1 MHSMHCRRCCL
12 NRKLSLV
19 LSLIIIGLVSLPV
32 LAHHGSA
39 ISYETKLDKAV
50 THTGVVTE
58 FVWRNPHV
66 YIIYNVK
73 DASGKVVEWSA
84 ETSSPS
90 SMTGEHNWTRTTIK
104 PGDVITFT
112 LLPSKIASSAG
123 ILYKAVAA
131 DGRVILE
138 DKSRLRGDPTAQ

>member
-1 MHSMHCRRCCL
+1 MG
-12 NRKLSLV
+12 RKRTLL
-19 LSLIIIGLVSLPV
+19 LSLISIAVLSLPV

-50 THTGVVTE
+50 TMKGVVTE

-73 DASGKVVEWSA
+73 DANGKTVEWSA
-84 ETSSPS
+84 ETSSPAT
-90 SMTGEHNWTRTTIK
+90 MTGEHNWNRNIIK
-104 PGDVITFT
+104 PGDEITFT
-112 LLPSKIASSAG
+112 LLPSKIAASAG
-123 ILYKAVAA
+123 ILYKAVGAN
-131 DGRVILE
+131 GKVLLE

>member
-1 MHSMHCRRCCL
+1 LGYKRT
-12 NRKLSLV
+12 LV
-19 LSLIIIGLVSLPV
+19 FFLIGIAFVSLPV
-32 LAHHGSA
+32 LGHHGSA

-50 THTGVVTE
+50 TMKGTVTE

-66 YIIYNVK
+66 YIIYSVK
-73 DASGKVVEWSA
+73 DASGKAVEWSA

-90 SMTGEHNWTRTTIK
+90 TMTGEHNWTRTTIK
-104 PGDVITFT
+104 PGDEITFT
-112 LLPSKIASSAG
+112 LLPSKIATSAG

-131 DGRVILE
+131 DGKVLLE

>member
-1 MHSMHCRRCCL
+1 VL
-12 NRKLSLV
+12 ERKAV
-19 LSLIIIGLVSLPV
+19 IVPFLIALAFVSLPA

-50 THTGVVTE
+50 THKGVVTE

-73 DASGKVVEWSA
+73 GPDGKVIEWSA

-104 PGDVITFT
+104 PGDEITFT

>member
-1 MHSMHCRRCCL
+1 L
-12 NRKLSLV
+12 NCKRTLV
-19 LSLIIIGLVSLPV
+19 LSLIGIALLSFPLV
-32 LAHHGSA
+32 AHHGSA
-39 ISYETKLDKAV
+39 VSYETKLDKAV
-50 THTGVVTE
+50 TMKGVVTE

-73 DASGKVVEWSA
+73 DANGKTVEWSA

-90 SMTGEHNWTRTTIK
+90 TMTGEHNWSRNIIK
-104 PGDVITFT
+104 PGDEITFT
-112 LLPSKIASSAG
+112 LLPSKISTSAG

-131 DGRVILE
+131 DGRVLLE

>member
-1 MHSMHCRRCCL
+1 MD
-12 NRKLSLV
+12 RKRSFI
-19 LSLIIIGLVSLPV
+19 LSLIAIGLVAIPA

-39 ISYETKLDKAV
+39 ISYETRLDKAV
-50 THTGVVTE
+50 TMKGTVTQ

-73 DASGKVVEWSA
+73 DTNGNVVEWSA

-90 SMTGEHNWTRTTIK
+90 TMTGNHNWTRTTIK
-104 PGDVITFT
+104 PGDEITFT
-112 LLPSKIASSAG
+112 LLPSKIATSAG

-138 DKSRLRGDPTAQ
+138 DKSRLRGDPTAE

>member
-1 MHSMHCRRCCL
+1 MGYKRTL
-12 NRKLSLV
+12 LFF
-19 LSLIIIGLVSLPV
+19 LIGIAFVSLPA
-32 LAHHGSA
+32 LGHHGSA

-50 THTGVVTE
+50 TMKGTVTE

-90 SMTGEHNWTRTTIK
+90 TMTGEHNWTRTTIK
-104 PGDVITFT
+104 PGDEITFT
-112 LLPSKIASSAG
+112 LLPSKIATSAG

-131 DGRVILE
+131 DGRVLLE

>member
-1 MHSMHCRRCCL
+1 MNGKRTFVFCL
-12 NRKLSLV
+12 IGIA
-19 LSLIIIGLVSLPV
+19 LISLPA
-32 LAHHGSA
+32 LAHHGSG
-39 ISYETKLDKAV
+39 ISYETKLEKAV
-50 THTGVVTE
+50 TMKGTVTE

-73 DASGKVVEWSA
+73 DANGKVVEWSA

-90 SMTGEHNWTRTTIK
+90 TMTGEHNWTRTTIK
-104 PGDVITFT
+104 PGDEITFT
-112 LLPSKIASSAG
+112 LLPSKISTAAG
-123 ILYKAVAA
+123 ILYRAVAS

>member
-1 MHSMHCRRCCL
+1 L
-12 NRKLSLV
+12 DRKRSHRYSFQSFLV
-19 LSLIIIGLVSLPV
+19 LSLIGITLLSLPA

-39 ISYETKLDKAV
+39 VSYETKLEKAV
-50 THTGVVTE
+50 TMKGTVTE

-73 DASGKVVEWSA
+73 DANGNIVEWSA

-90 SMTGEHNWTRTTIK
+90 TMTGEHNWTRTTIK
-104 PGDVITFT
+104 PGDEITFT
-112 LLPSKIASSAG
+112 LLPSKIAAAAG
-123 ILYKAVAA
+123 ILYKAVAS

>member
-1 MHSMHCRRCCL
+1 LNGKRTLVFCL
-12 NRKLSLV
+12 IAIAV
-19 LSLIIIGLVSLPV
+19 VSLPA
-32 LAHHGSA
+32 LAHHGSG
-39 ISYETKLDKAV
+39 ISYETKLEKAV
-50 THTGVVTE
+50 TMKGTVTE

-73 DASGKVVEWSA
+73 DANGKIVEWSA

-90 SMTGEHNWTRTTIK
+90 TMTGEHNWTRTTIK
-104 PGDVITFT
+104 PGDEITFT
-112 LLPSKIASSAG
+112 LLPSKISTAAG
-123 ILYKAVAA
+123 ILYKAVAS

>member
-1 MHSMHCRRCCL
+1 ML
-12 NRKLSLV
+12 ERKAVIV
-19 LSLIIIGLVSLPV
+19 LFLIAIAFVSLPA

-50 THTGVVTE
+50 THKGVVTE

-73 DASGKVVEWSA
+73 GPDGRVIEWSA

-104 PGDVITFT
+104 PGDEITFT

-131 DGRVILE
+131 DGRVLLE

>member
-1 MHSMHCRRCCL
+1 MGF
-12 NRKLSLV
+12 KQTLV
-19 LSLIIIGLVSLPV
+19 LFLTGIALLSVSTF
-32 LAHHGSA
+32 AHHGSA
-39 ISYETKLDKAV
+39 VSYETKLDKAV
-50 THTGVVTE
+50 TMKGTVTE

-73 DASGKVVEWSA
+73 DAGGKVVEWSA

-90 SMTGEHNWTRTTIK
+90 TMTGEHNWTRTTIK
-104 PGDVITFT
+104 PGDEITFT
-112 LLPSKIASSAG
+112 LLPSKIATAAG

-138 DKSRLRGDPTAQ
+138 DRSRLRGDPTAQ

>member
-1 MHSMHCRRCCL
+1 LGRKRRL
-12 NRKLSLV
+12 L
-19 LSLIIIGLVSLPV
+19 LSLIAMALVSLPV

-50 THTGVVTE
+50 THTGVIAE

-112 LLPSKIASSAG
+112 LLPSKIATSAG

-131 DGRVILE
+131 DGRVLLE

>member
-1 MHSMHCRRCCL
+1 MD
-12 NRKLSLV
+12 RKRSLV
-19 LSLIIIGLVSLPV
+19 LSLIAIALVVIPAF
-32 LAHHGSA
+32 AHHGSA
-39 ISYETKLDKAV
+39 ISYETRLDKAV
-50 THTGVVTE
+50 IMKGTVTQ

-73 DASGKVVEWSA
+73 DANGNVVEWSA

-90 SMTGEHNWTRTTIK
+90 TMTGNHNWTRTTIK
-104 PGDVITFT
+104 PGDEITFT
-112 LLPSKIASSAG
+112 LLPSKIATSAG

-138 DKSRLRGDPTAQ
+138 DKSRLRGDPTAE

>member
-1 MHSMHCRRCCL
+1 MNGKRTLVFCL
-12 NRKLSLV
+12 IAIAV
-19 LSLIIIGLVSLPV
+19 VSLPA
-32 LAHHGSA
+32 LAHHGSG
-39 ISYETKLDKAV
+39 ISYETKLEKAV
-50 THTGVVTE
+50 TMKGTVTE

-73 DASGKVVEWSA
+73 DANGKIVEWSA

-90 SMTGEHNWTRTTIK
+90 TMTGEHNWTRTTIK
-104 PGDVITFT
+104 PGDEITFT
-112 LLPSKIASSAG
+112 LLPSKISTAAG
-123 ILYKAVAA
+123 ILYRAVAS

>member
-1 MHSMHCRRCCL
+1 MD
-12 NRKLSLV
+12 RKQSLI
-19 LSLIIIGLVSLPV
+19 LSLIGIVLVSLPA

-39 ISYETKLDKAV
+39 ISYETRLDKAV
-50 THTGVVTE
+50 TMKGTVTQ

-73 DASGKVVEWSA
+73 DVNGKVVEWSA

-90 SMTGEHNWTRTTIK
+90 TMTGNHNWTRTTIK
-104 PGDVITFT
+104 PGDEITFT
-112 LLPSKIASSAG
+112 LLPSKIATSAG

-131 DGRVILE
+131 DGRVLLE
-138 DKSRLRGDPTAQ
+138 DKSRLRGDPTAE

>member
-1 MHSMHCRRCCL
+1 LDRKRSRRHSYQ
-12 NRKLSLV
+12 LV
-19 LSLIIIGLVSLPV
+19 LFLSLIGIALLSLPA

-39 ISYETKLDKAV
+39 VSYETKLDKAV
-50 THTGVVTE
+50 THKGTVTE

-73 DASGKVVEWSA
+73 DANGKTVEWSA

-90 SMTGEHNWTRTTIK
+90 TMTGEHNWTRTTIK
-104 PGDVITFT
+104 PGDEITFT
-112 LLPSKIASSAG
+112 LLPSKIATAAG
-123 ILYKAVAA
+123 ILYKAVGS

>member
-1 MHSMHCRRCCL
+1 LGYKRT
-12 NRKLSLV
+12 LV
-19 LSLIIIGLVSLPV
+19 FFLIGFAFVSLSA
-32 LAHHGSA
+32 LGHHGSA

-50 THTGVVTE
+50 TMKGTVTE

-73 DASGKVVEWSA
+73 DANGKTIEWSA
-84 ETSSPS
+84 ETSSPAT
-90 SMTGEHNWTRTTIK
+90 MTGEHNWTRTTIK
-104 PGDVITFT
+104 PGDEITFT
-112 LLPSKIASSAG
+112 LLPSKIATSAG

>member
-1 MHSMHCRRCCL
+1 L
-12 NRKLSLV
+12 DRKRSLV
-19 LSLIIIGLVSLPV
+19 LSLIAIALVAIPA

-39 ISYETKLDKAV
+39 ISYETRLDKAV
-50 THTGVVTE
+50 TMRGTVTQ

-73 DASGKVVEWSA
+73 DANGNVVEWSA

-90 SMTGEHNWTRTTIK
+90 TMTGNHNWTRTTIK
-104 PGDVITFT
+104 PGDEITFT
-112 LLPSKIASSAG
+112 LLPSKIATSAG

-138 DKSRLRGDPTAQ
+138 DKSRLRGDPTAE

>member
-1 MHSMHCRRCCL
+1 MD
-12 NRKLSLV
+12 RKRTLV
-19 LSLIIIGLVSLPV
+19 LCVIGFALLSFTA

-50 THTGVVTE
+50 TMKGTVTE

-66 YIIYNVK
+66 YIIYDVK
-73 DASGKVVEWSA
+73 DANGNVVEWSA

-90 SMTGEHNWTRTTIK
+90 TMTGEHNWTRTTIK
-104 PGDVITFT
+104 PGDEITFT
-112 LLPSKIASSAG
+112 LLPSKIATAAG
-123 ILYKAVAA
+123 ILYKAVAS
-131 DGRVILE
+131 DGKVLLE

>member
-1 MHSMHCRRCCL
+1 MNCKRTL
-12 NRKLSLV
+12 L
-19 LSLIIIGLVSLPV
+19 LSLIGIALLSFPL

-39 ISYETKLDKAV
+39 VSYETKLDKAV
-50 THTGVVTE
+50 TMKGVVTE

-73 DASGKVVEWSA
+73 DANGKTVEWSA
-84 ETSSPS
+84 ETSSPAT
-90 SMTGEHNWTRTTIK
+90 MTGEHNWSRTIIK
-104 PGDVITFT
+104 PGDEITFT
-112 LLPSKIASSAG
+112 LLPSKIATSAG

-131 DGRVILE
+131 DGRVLLE